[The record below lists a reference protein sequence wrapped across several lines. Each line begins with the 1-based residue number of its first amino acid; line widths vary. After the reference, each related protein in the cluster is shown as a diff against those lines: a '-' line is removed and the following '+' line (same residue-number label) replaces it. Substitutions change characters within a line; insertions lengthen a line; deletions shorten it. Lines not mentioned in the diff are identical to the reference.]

1 MSLSDGVL
9 LTAALVAAVGVLVAA
24 VVRSYKVMHRIDQ
37 ALGVDQKGRTIA
49 ERLAAIEHQVWPNS
63 GQSMFDRVRELER
76 SQIEIRAELRTVRD
90 LLSELVERR

>member
-1 MSLSDGVL
+1 VSLSDGVL